1 MARLS
6 WLVLLISLHFLNNV
20 LAEQIFTPQAG
31 GTFGRSSREP
41 KYSIEYHRA
50 DSPYQ
55 PNDDQE
61 SLVMS
66 NEEGKKYMC
75 FLPSVEK
82 PKAESSV
89 AQRNSSNSIVESERS
104 VRLKTP
110 DELLENLKGPCFIRQ
125 EGWWTYE
132 FCYHKKLRQIHLEG
146 DKALQEFVLGEYD
159 AEATAL
165 YNQNLSDFSTL
176 KDPRSKDASQRYHT
190 HIYTNGTICDLTN
203 QPRETE
209 VRFVCQPGPKGVITS
224 IAELSTCK
232 YALTFQT
239 PYLCKHPMFKQER
252 PVQHTIYCNELPEVV
267 GSEDQIPHREIEDS
281 ISSSPTNFKDN
292 EKIKTVEGMVAEL
305 SNYEEDVDSEQV
317 AAT

>member
-1 MARLS
+1 MMRLS
-6 WLVLLISLHFLNNV
+6 WFILLISLQFLNNV
-20 LAEQIFTPQAG
+20 LADQIFTAQAG
-31 GTFGRSSREP
+31 GTFGRSSHEP
-41 KYSIEYHRA
+41 KYSIEFHQA
-50 DSPYQ
+50 DSPYH

-66 NEEGKKYMC
+66 NVEGRKYIC

-82 PKAESSV
+82 PKADNSV
-89 AQRNSSNSIVESERS
+89 AQNNSSNSLVESERQ

-110 DELLENLKGPCFIRQ
+110 DELLEDLKGPCFYRQ
-125 EGWWTYE
+125 EGWWSYE
-132 FCYHKKLRQIHLEG
+132 FCYHKKLRQIHVEG
-146 DKALQEFVLGEYD
+146 EKALQEFVLGEYD
-159 AEATAL
+159 AEATAA

-252 PVQHTIYCNELPEVV
+252 PIRHTIYCNELPKVV
-267 GSEDQIPHREIEDS
+267 GNEDQISRTEREDS
-281 ISSSPTNFKDN
+281 ISSGPASSKDHK
-292 EKIKTVEGMVAEL
+292 KIKTVEGMATKL
-305 SNYEEDVDSEQV
+305 SNYNEDVDSEQV